1 MLEAQ
6 SKGRAM
12 MAEEIHR
19 ASWRRQ
25 EVPGLQRWAGMAG
38 VGGRGRE
45 VSMTGKDEEQGQ
57 AVVQS
62 RR

>member
-1 MLEAQ
+1 MEEAGGAWA
-6 SKGRAM
+6 SEMGRN
-12 MAEEIHR
+12 I
-19 ASWRRQ
+19 W
-25 EVPGLQRWAGMAG
+25 
-38 VGGRGRE
+38 VGRRGRE

>member
-6 SKGRAM
+6 RKGRAM

-38 VGGRGRE
+38 WGGEECGEYDRE
-45 VSMTGKDEEQGQ
+45 G
-57 AVVQS
+57 
-62 RR
+62 